1 MSSLTHFGRL
11 PAASLWARYL
21 VAVGAACVVSVALAH
36 AQDEPASALAA
47 RLQQRYDGVKDF
59 SASFIQS
66 YEGGLLRQ
74 KATERGTVVVKKPG
88 RMRWIYTEPERKEF
102 VADGTRMYSY
112 VPADRQVI
120 VSPMPAADE
129 ATTPVLFLVGRGHL
143 TRDFYVAYT
152 TVAGAPEG
160 TIALRLTPKRTERE
174 YEWLALVVERQTLRL
189 RMLVAA
195 DAQGGTSTFEF
206 LDLKENLGVSDTT
219 FRFTIPR
226 GADVI
231 TQG

>member
-1 MSSLTHFGRL
+1 MSRLAVFGV
-11 PAASLWARYL
+11 ASLM
-21 VAVGAACVVSVALAH
+21 AVTLAH
-36 AQDEPASALAA
+36 AQQEPASALAA
-47 RLQQRYDGVKDF
+47 RLQQKYDTVKDF
-59 SASFIQS
+59 SAGFVQT

-74 KATERGTVVVKKPG
+74 KTSERGTVVVKKPG
-88 RMRWIYTEPERKEF
+88 RMRWVYTEPERKEF

-112 VPADRQVI
+112 VPADRQVV

-143 TRDFYVAYT
+143 TRDFFVAYT

-160 TIALRLTPKRTERE
+160 TVALKLTPKHAERE

-206 LDLKENLGVSDTT
+206 LDLKENVGVSDTT

>member
-1 MSSLTHFGRL
+1 MSSQTHVGRL
-11 PAASLWARYL
+11 STAGLWARQF
-21 VAVGAACVVSVALAH
+21 VAIGMACVATVALVH

-59 SASFIQS
+59 SAGFVQS

-74 KATERGTVVVKKPG
+74 KTSERGTVVVKKPG
-88 RMRWIYTEPERKEF
+88 RMRWVYTEPERKEF

-152 TVAGAPEG
+152 TIAGAPEG
-160 TIALRLTPKRTERE
+160 TVTLRLTPKRAERE
-174 YEWLALVVERQTLRL
+174 YEWLALVVDRGTLRL

-206 LDLKENLGVSDTT
+206 LDLKENVGVSDTT